1 MVLLQELP
9 VDWER
14 KLVKLGFMP
23 SPIKSQY
30 ESFRMSGDGCVIVF
44 KSGKVLFQGTPE
56 QVDSLNQLLLGHQP
70 KANENLHEVKDI
82 LVGTDE
88 ALKGDTFGGIVVAGV
103 RADFKSRLKLIRMGV
118 RDSKLLSRGE
128 IKSLANE
135 IMKDFPWFA
144 ANLLPEEYNRRIEN
158 FGVTGLLNQL
168 HAECFEKL
176 KIKGAKHVVDRFP
189 GCKVGDIA
197 LVHGESES
205 VEIAA
210 ASIIARYLA
219 NGQIEQLSAKAG
231 MVIPMGSTHVSVA
244 LEKLRKSGLPLNLFV
259 KVGFRNVSTK
269 KFINAREN

>member
-9 VDWER
+9 ADWEK
-14 KLVKLGFMP
+14 KLVNLGFMP

-30 ESFRMSGDGCVIVF
+30 ESYRMAGDGNVIVF

-70 KANENLHEVKDI
+70 KVIGNLSEVKDV

-88 ALKGDTFGGIVVAGV
+88 ALKGDTFGGILVAGV
-103 RADFKSRLKLIRMGV
+103 RADFKSRLKLIRMGA
-118 RDSKLLSRGE
+118 RDSKLLSKEE

-135 IMKDFPWFA
+135 IMKDFPWYA
-144 ANLLPEEYNRRIEN
+144 ANILPEEYNRRVED

-197 LVHGESES
+197 LIHGESES
-205 VEIAA
+205 VEVAA
-210 ASIIARYLA
+210 ASIIARHLA
-219 NGQIEQLSAKAG
+219 NKQIEQLSVKAG
-231 MVIPMGSTHVSVA
+231 MVIPMGSTHVSAA
-244 LEKLRKSGLPLNLFV
+244 LEKLRKSGLQINLFV
-259 KVGFRNVSTK
+259 KMGFRNVSTK

>member
-9 VDWER
+9 ADWEK
-14 KLVKLGFMP
+14 KLVNLGFMP
-23 SPIKSQY
+23 SPIKSRY
-30 ESFRMSGDGCVIVF
+30 ESYRMAGDGNVIVF

-70 KANENLHEVKDI
+70 KVIGNLSEVKDV

-88 ALKGDTFGGIVVAGV
+88 ALKGDTFGGILVAGV
-103 RADFKSRLKLIRMGV
+103 RADFKSRLKLIRMGA
-118 RDSKLLSRGE
+118 RDSKLLSKEE

-135 IMKDFPWFA
+135 IMKDFPWYA
-144 ANLLPEEYNRRIEN
+144 ANILPEEYNRRVED

-197 LVHGESES
+197 LIHGESES
-205 VEIAA
+205 VEVAA
-210 ASIIARYLA
+210 ASIIARHLA
-219 NGQIEQLSAKAG
+219 NKQIEQLSVKAG
-231 MVIPMGSTHVSVA
+231 MVIPMGSTHVSAA
-244 LEKLRKSGLPLNLFV
+244 LEKLRKSGLQINLFV
-259 KVGFRNVSTK
+259 KMGFRNVSTK